1 MYRLAVLALGAGM
14 IATSVSAQTYPDRP
28 VRVIAPSAP
37 GGGFDFVGRVL
48 SDKLTERMGQSFVV
62 ENRAGAGT
70 LVGTQAAA
78 AAVPNGYT
86 LLVGGLSNI
95 ALNAGL
101 YKNITYKPSDFTP
114 IALVISY
121 SYTLIARPTLP
132 QSTLREVI
140 EYARAHPNELN
151 LASGGSGSGQQ
162 VGGAILRK
170 LTDVSMVEVPFK
182 GAQAVY
188 SELMSGRIDLFYDNT
203 TTARPYIEAGSVKPI
218 AISSAARNPLLPNV
232 PTINETG
239 VAKFEMETWF
249 GLFAPARAPEP
260 VIARL
265 RTEVAAIMKMPE
277 VRATFEKSGGRLLDM
292 PIRETEA
299 FVNAEV
305 EKWAGLIAQAG
316 ITAE

>member
-1 MYRLAVLALGAGM
+1 MYRLAALAFGAAM
-14 IATSVSAQTYPDRP
+14 AATPVSAQTYPDHP

-70 LVGTQAAA
+70 LVGTQTAAA
-78 AAVPNGYT
+78 APPNGYT

-114 IALVISY
+114 IGLVISY

-140 EYARAHPNELN
+140 DYARAHPNELN
-151 LASGGSGSGQQ
+151 LATGGAGSGQQ

-170 LTDVSMVEVPFK
+170 LTNVTMLEVPFK

-203 TTARPYIEAGSVKPI
+203 TTARPYIDAGSVKPI
-218 AISSAARNPLLPNV
+218 AISSAERNPLLPKV

-239 VAKFEMETWF
+239 VTKFEMETWF
-249 GLFAPARAPEP
+249 GLFAPSRAPEP
-260 VIARL
+260 IVKRL
-265 RTEVAAIMKMPE
+265 RDEVAAIMKMPE

-292 PIRETEA
+292 SPSETEA
-299 FVNAEV
+299 FVKAEI
-305 EKWAGLIAQAG
+305 EKWTSLIAQAG
-316 ITAE
+316 VTAD

>member
-1 MYRLAVLALGAGM
+1 MYRMAVLTVGALLA
-14 IATSVSAQTYPDRP
+14 AVPVQAQTYPDHP
-28 VRVIAPSAP
+28 VRVIAPSAL

-48 SDKLTERMGQSFVV
+48 SDKLTERTGQSFVV
-62 ENRAGAGT
+62 ENRSGAGT
-70 LVGTQAAA
+70 LVGTQTAAA
-78 AAVPNGYT
+78 APPNGYT

-101 YKNITYKPSDFTP
+101 YKNINYKPSDFTP
-114 IALVISY
+114 LALVISY

-140 EYARAHPNELN
+140 DYARAHPNQLN
-151 LASGGSGSGQQ
+151 LATGGAGSGQQ

-170 LTDVSMVEVPFK
+170 LTNVSMTEVPFK

-203 TTARPYIEAGSVKPI
+203 TTARPYIDAGSVKAI
-218 AISSAARNPLLPNV
+218 AISSAQRNPLLPNV

-249 GLFAPARAPEP
+249 GLFAPTRAPAP

-265 RTEVAAIMKMPE
+265 RDELAAIMKMRD
-277 VRATFEKSGGRLLDM
+277 VRATFEKSGGRIVDM
-292 PIRETEA
+292 SVPETEA
-299 FVNAEV
+299 FVKAEI
-305 EKWAGLIAQAG
+305 EKWTTLIAQAG
-316 ITAE
+316 VTAE

>member
-1 MYRLAVLALGAGM
+1 MYKLTVVAAGALLAA
-14 IATSVSAQTYPDRP
+14 IPCHAQTYPDHP

-48 SDKLTERMGQSFVV
+48 SDKLTERMGQSFIV

-70 LVGTQAAA
+70 LVGTQTAAA
-78 AAVPNGYT
+78 APPNGYT

-101 YKNITYKPSDFTP
+101 YKNINYKPSDFTP
-114 IALVISY
+114 LALVISY
-121 SYTLIARPTLP
+121 SYTLIARPDLP
-132 QSTLREVI
+132 QSTLREVVD
-140 EYARAHPNELN
+140 YARAHPNQLN
-151 LASGGSGSGQQ
+151 LATGGAGSGQQ

-170 LTDVSMVEVPFK
+170 LTNVSMVEVPFK

-218 AISSAARNPLLPNV
+218 AISSAERNPLLPNV

-239 VAKFEMETWF
+239 VTKFEMETWF
-249 GLFAPARAPEP
+249 GLFAPARAPAP

-265 RTEVAAIMKMPE
+265 REELIAIMKMPE
-277 VRATFEKSGGRLLDM
+277 VRAAFEKSGGRLLDM
-292 PIRETEA
+292 PIPQTEA
-299 FVNAEV
+299 FVKAEI
-305 EKWAGLIAQAG
+305 EKWTSLIAQAG
-316 ITAE
+316 VTAD